1 MTILAAQF
9 RNEQKWAAYCAK
21 PLTTVKTMHGFTRS
35 IKNSFVRLKGKS
47 AVETELCNMCMITD
61 AQDRVLVQERLPK
74 PSNPWSGLTFPGG
87 HVEPGETVVA
97 SVIREVQEET
107 GLTVSNLQNCGYIQW
122 YNPVKQSQYFV
133 FLFKTSTFSG
143 ELTGSVEGSVK
154 WMTLDEMLAGSLA
167 PNMTKYLAVFQNE
180 NIPQAYGISG
190 QGLKI
195 INQNGDLIH
204 G

>member
-1 MTILAAQF
+1 
-9 RNEQKWAAYCAK
+9 
-21 PLTTVKTMHGFTRS
+21 
-35 IKNSFVRLKGKS
+35 
-47 AVETELCNMCMITD
+47 MITD
-61 AQDRVLVQERLPK
+61 AQGRVLVQERLPK
-74 PSNPWSGLTFPGG
+74 PSNPWAGLTLPGG

-122 YNPVKQSQYFV
+122 YNPIKKSQYFV

-143 ELTGSVEGSVK
+143 ELIGSVEGSVK
-154 WMTLDEMLAGSLA
+154 WMTLDEMLAGKLA

-190 QGLKI
+190 QGLKLVD
-195 INQNGDLIH
+195 NNGK
-204 G
+204 

>member
-1 MTILAAQF
+1 M
-9 RNEQKWAAYCAK
+9 
-21 PLTTVKTMHGFTRS
+21 
-35 IKNSFVRLKGKS
+35 
-47 AVETELCNMCMITD
+47 ETELCNMCMITD
-61 AQDRVLVQERLPK
+61 AQGRVLVQERLPK

-107 GLTVSNLQNCGYIQW
+107 GLTVSNLQNCGHIQW

-143 ELTGSVEGSVK
+143 KLTGSVEGNVK
-154 WMTLDEMLAGSLA
+154 WMTLSEMLSGKLA

-190 QGLKI
+190 KELNLVDNSGILA
-195 INQNGDLIH
+195 DMEYL
-204 G
+204 

>member
-1 MTILAAQF
+1 
-9 RNEQKWAAYCAK
+9 
-21 PLTTVKTMHGFTRS
+21 
-35 IKNSFVRLKGKS
+35 
-47 AVETELCNMCMITD
+47 MITD
-61 AQDRVLVQERLPK
+61 PEGRVLVQERLPK

-107 GLTVSNLQNCGYIQW
+107 GLSVSNLQNCGYIQW
-122 YNPVKQSQYFV
+122 YNPIKQSQYFV

-143 ELTGSVEGSVK
+143 ELTGSVEGNVK
-154 WMTLDEMLAGSLA
+154 WMTLEEMLAGSLA

-190 QGLKI
+190 KRLNLVDTKGVLSDI
-195 INQNGDLIH
+195 
-204 G
+204 

>member
-1 MTILAAQF
+1 M
-9 RNEQKWAAYCAK
+9 
-21 PLTTVKTMHGFTRS
+21 
-35 IKNSFVRLKGKS
+35 
-47 AVETELCNMCMITD
+47 ETELCNMCMITD
-61 AQDRVLVQERLPK
+61 DQGRVLVQERLPK

-107 GLTVSNLQNCGYIQW
+107 GLTVFNLQNCGYIQW

-143 ELTGSVEGSVK
+143 ELTGSVEGNVK
-154 WMTLDEMLAGSLA
+154 WMTLEEMLAGKLA
-167 PNMTKYLAVFQNE
+167 PNMLKYLAVFQDE

-190 QGLKI
+190 KGLKLVNNDGI
-195 INQNGDLIH
+195 LFKI
-204 G
+204 

>member
-1 MTILAAQF
+1 M
-9 RNEQKWAAYCAK
+9 
-21 PLTTVKTMHGFTRS
+21 
-35 IKNSFVRLKGKS
+35 
-47 AVETELCNMCMITD
+47 ETELCNMCMISD
-61 AQDRVLVQERLPK
+61 GSGRVLVQERLSK

-143 ELTGSVEGSVK
+143 ELTASVEGNVK
-154 WMTLDEMLAGSLA
+154 WMTLEEMLAGKLA
-167 PNMTKYLAVFQNE
+167 PNMKQYLAVFQNE

-190 QGLKI
+190 QGLKLIDKNNEI
-195 INQNGDLIH
+195 INMELING
-204 G
+204 